1 MQLVLALRCHVAG
14 LRRCFVATVAL
25 LSCVLGAC
33 ETGEAETP
41 VDLAE
46 AHIAYFNDG
55 DVDGFLDGFAQDT
68 VIGEM
73 GTKDDPETI
82 AAVAFALGASAG
94 TEGYVAV
101 CEPWGE
107 EGAKCEGP
115 LHDKLYEPA
124 GLMQHKTLVYQFDEA
139 GKIARLGAQVIHGY
153 PDDYQYE
160 YDLVAWLMDNYP
172 DQAQALTEYGLV
184 RLSGAETIETLIP
197 LVDEFID
204 QSTKWPKPPEESR

>member
-1 MQLVLALRCHVAG
+1 MSAIHCQVAG
-14 LRRCFVATVAL
+14 LRLCFVATVAL
-25 LSCVLGAC
+25 LSGVLVAC
-33 ETGEAETP
+33 EAGEAGTP
-41 VDLAE
+41 VELAE
-46 AHIAYFNDG
+46 AHVAYFNDG

-82 AAVAFALGASAG
+82 AAVAFMVGASAG

-107 EGAKCEGP
+107 VGAKCEGP

-124 GLMQHKTLVYQFDEA
+124 GLMQYKTLVYQFDEA
-139 GKIARLGAQVIHGY
+139 GKIARLGAQLLHGY

-160 YDLVAWLMDNYP
+160 YDFIAWMMDNYP
-172 DQAQALTEYGLV
+172 DQAQALTEYGLIK
-184 RLSGAETIETLIP
+184 LSGAETIETLIP
-197 LVDEFID
+197 LVDEFIE
-204 QSTKWPKPPEESR
+204 QSASWPKPPEESQ